1 MSATFAKNDLVM
13 YELYN
18 EPHID
23 SYATWSAGDDT
34 YAGML
39 EMYEVVR
46 KNVGDNAIVL
56 IRWVREAGRWLFYI
70 KFFA

>member
-23 SYATWSAGDDT
+23 SYATWSAGDET

-46 KNVGDNAIVL
+46 NNVSGILEEPCTITRISDSRLGGCPEV
-56 IRWVREAGRWLFYI
+56 
-70 KFFA
+70 